1 VTSSESVEPASPDRD
16 GSPDAEVLTNAEGAD
31 VVSDEAAD
39 VAIATALPLVPD
51 DSMQGYYKLQQDLL
65 KYTVLATA
73 VIFGF
78 VWAFYSLQTAL
89 NYLIGACT
97 GVVYLRMLA
106 KNVAELGRQ
115 RSKVGS
121 GRLALFIGLIVLSTQ
136 WNQLQIMPVFLGFLT
151 YKASLMGYT
160 LWSALMPEALTLE

>member
-1 VTSSESVEPASPDRD
+1 MTSTEPVEPVSSDLA
-16 GSPDAEVLTNAEGAD
+16 GSPDEDVLADESSVDTNGAEA
-31 VVSDEAAD
+31 DEA
-39 VAIATALPLVPD
+39 ITPALPPVPD
-51 DSMQGYYKLQQDLL
+51 SSMQGYYKLQQDLL

-78 VWAFYSLQTAL
+78 VWAFYTSQTAL

-115 RSKVGS
+115 RSKIGS

-136 WNQLQIMPVFLGFLT
+136 WNQLEIMPVFLGFLT
-151 YKASLMGYT
+151 YKAALMGYT
-160 LWSALMPEALTLE
+160 LWSALMPEALNSE

>member
-1 VTSSESVEPASPDRD
+1 LA
-16 GSPDAEVLTNAEGAD
+16 GSPDEDVLADGLLVDTEGTEAD
-31 VVSDEAAD
+31 AD
-39 VAIATALPLVPD
+39 DAIAESVQETIAPSLPPVPD
-51 DSMQGYYKLQQDLL
+51 SSMQGYYKLQQDLL

-78 VWAFYSLQTAL
+78 VWAFYTPQTAL

-121 GRLALFIGLIVLSTQ
+121 GRMALFIGLIVLSTQ
-136 WNQLQIMPVFLGFLT
+136 WNQLEIMPVFLGFLT
-151 YKASLMGYT
+151 YKAALMGYT
-160 LWSALMPEALTLE
+160 LWAALMPEALSQE